1 LGKQE
6 HYTFFS
12 VKNGKRKIKITGGFQ
27 MKKTVILV
35 IAAMLLTLAFAGV
48 ATANAVSDGDYV
60 GKDMELA
67 EGEMGIV
74 SIDEDYVGKD
84 MELAEGEMGIV
95 SIDEDYVGKDM
106 ELGEGEAGIISIDL
120 DEEDEKTNFP
130 LYGGI
135 GFLAVGLFIFTY
147 KKVFN

>member
-1 LGKQE
+1 
-6 HYTFFS
+6 
-12 VKNGKRKIKITGGFQ
+12 

-35 IAAMLLTLAFAGV
+35 ITVMLLTLVFAGV
-48 ATANAVSDGDYV
+48 AAANAVSDGDYV

-106 ELGEGEAGIISIDL
+106 ELAEGEMGIVSIDEDYVGKDMELAEGEAGIISIDL

-135 GFLAVGLFIFTY
+135 GFLTLGLFFFTY